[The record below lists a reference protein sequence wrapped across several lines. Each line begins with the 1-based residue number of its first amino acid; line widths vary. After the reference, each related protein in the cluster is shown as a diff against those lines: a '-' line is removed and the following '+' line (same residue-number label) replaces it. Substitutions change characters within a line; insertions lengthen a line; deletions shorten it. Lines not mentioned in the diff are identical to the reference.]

1 LYEDEFSGKTAVFPP
16 GNYDVDQM
24 KAAGMDNDMVSSM
37 KVENE
42 IEIDEVAKEGLSRL
56 GLPTGCASGTI
67 TETLEGVA
75 VVVSCCP
82 GAARTEGQGSCS
94 DSHPNMYALT
104 GFVCWTGTGN
114 NVGKCTPPAA
124 AAAAAA
130 PPAAAAA
137 PTYAANVFTQ
147 HEVGGNTGGWG
158 GACTCPDGQVYQVS
172 DKGQHCQEL
181 NCIGGTPGTC
191 NQHENKDPVT
201 GWSGNK
207 VTCGAAN

>member
-1 LYEDEFSGKTAVFPP
+1 VPVGCKVTLYEDEFTGKTAVFPP

-24 KAAGMDNDMVSSM
+24 KAAGMDNDMVSSI

-56 GLPTGCASGTI
+56 GLPT
-67 TETLEGVA
+67 
-75 VVVSCCP
+75 
-82 GAARTEGQGSCS
+82 
-94 DSHPNMYALT
+94 
-104 GFVCWTGTGN
+104 
-114 NVGKCTPPAA
+114 
-124 AAAAAA
+124 AAAA
-130 PPAAAAA
+130 PPAAAPPAAA
-137 PTYAANVFTQ
+137 PTYGANVFTQ

-158 GACTCPDGQVYQVS
+158 GACTCPNGQVYQVS
-172 DKGQHCQEL
+172 DKGQECQEL

-191 NQHENKDPVT
+191 NKYENKDSVT